1 MSILNFYQST
11 KRLKIHQIEKI
22 RENQMLTE
30 KKKPIKLIG
39 IGLIIISVIAGLSF
53 WNINKKSVNKQLVIG
68 ISPSFAKP
76 LQVAADEAKAQGLDV
91 KLVEFSDWNTP
102 NITLN
107 HGDID
112 ANFFQ
117 HQPFLDNAKKE
128 TDFKI
133 KAFDK
138 GAATHV
144 GLYSKK
150 YQSFADIPDQAK
162 VVLPNDPVNQ
172 GRALQLLQQAELITL
187 NEPNNF
193 LSGLK
198 DIATNPKNL
207 QFIEVEGPQTAR
219 AIDEADLAFGYPH
232 YLRLAKTADP
242 EKALIFDSN
251 NDKRFAILFAVREDY
266 EDIDGKL
273 RKFVDIYQ
281 NSAKV
286 KAALDTDFGAT
297 LWFPGWK

>member
-1 MSILNFYQST
+1 MAQTAKT
-11 KRLKIHQIEKI
+11 KFTI
-22 RENQMLTE
+22 
-30 KKKPIKLIG
+30 IG
-39 IGLIIISVIAGLSF
+39 VIIAAVIIGLVV
-53 WNINKKSVNKQLVIG
+53 WNQQQKSASDELVIG

-76 LQVAADEAKAQGLDV
+76 LQVAANEAKQQGLNV

-133 KAFDK
+133 KAFAK

-150 YQSFADIPDQAK
+150 IKSFDELKDNAK
-162 VVLPNDPVNQ
+162 VVVPNDPVNQ
-172 GRALQLLQQAELITL
+172 GRALLLLQQAQLISL
-187 NEPNNF
+187 KDPENY
-193 LSGLK
+193 LSSLK

-207 QFIEVEGPQTAR
+207 QFVEVEGPQTAR
-219 AIDEADLAFGYPH
+219 AIDDVDLAFGYPH

-242 EKALIFDSN
+242 EQALLFDSN
-251 NDKRFAILFAVREDY
+251 ADTRYAILFAVRDDY
-266 EDIDGKL
+266 QDKNDKL
-273 RKFVDIYQ
+273 KKFVEIYQ

-286 KAALDTDFGAT
+286 KQALDADFGAK

>member
-1 MSILNFYQST
+1 MALSS
-11 KRLKIHQIEKI
+11 KSK
-22 RENQMLTE
+22 LT
-30 KKKPIKLIG
+30 LIG
-39 IGLIIISVIAGLSF
+39 AIAAIVIIGLLV
-53 WNINKKSVNKQLVIG
+53 WNHQKKSANDELVIG

-76 LQVAADEAKAQGLDV
+76 LQVAAEEAKQQGLNV

-133 KAFDK
+133 KAFDV

-150 YQSFADIPDQAK
+150 IKNFAELQDNAK
-162 VVLPNDPVNQ
+162 VVVPNDPVNQ
-172 GRALQLLQQAELITL
+172 GRALQLLQQAKLITL
-187 NEPNNF
+187 KQPDNF
-193 LSGLK
+193 LSGLN
-198 DIATNPKNL
+198 DIAENPKKL

-219 AIDEADLAFGYPH
+219 AIDDADLAFGYPH

-242 EKALIFDSN
+242 ESALLFDSN
-251 NDKRFAILFAVREDY
+251 TDKRFAILFAVRDDY
-266 EDIDGKL
+266 QDTNGKL

-281 NSAKV
+281 NSPKV
-286 KAALDTDFGAT
+286 KQALDADFGAK

>member
-1 MSILNFYQST
+1 MAQTAKT
-11 KRLKIHQIEKI
+11 KFTI
-22 RENQMLTE
+22 
-30 KKKPIKLIG
+30 IG
-39 IGLIIISVIAGLSF
+39 VIIAAVIIGLAV
-53 WNINKKSVNKQLVIG
+53 WNQQKKTASDELVIG

-76 LQVAADEAKAQGLDV
+76 LQVAADEAKQQGLNV

-133 KAFDK
+133 KAFAK

-150 YQSFADIPDQAK
+150 IKSFDELKDNAK
-162 VVLPNDPVNQ
+162 VVVPNDPVNQ
-172 GRALQLLQQAELITL
+172 GRALLLLQQAKLITL
-187 NEPNNF
+187 KDPENY
-193 LSGLK
+193 LSSLK

-207 QFIEVEGPQTAR
+207 QFVEVEGPQTAR
-219 AIDEADLAFGYPH
+219 AIDDVDLAFGYPH

-242 EKALIFDSN
+242 EQALLFDSN
-251 NDKRFAILFAVREDY
+251 ADTRYAILFAVRDDY
-266 EDIDGKL
+266 QDKNDKL
-273 RKFVDIYQ
+273 KKFVEIYQ

-286 KAALDTDFGAT
+286 KQALDQDSGAK

>member
-1 MSILNFYQST
+1 MAQTVKT
-11 KRLKIHQIEKI
+11 KF
-22 RENQMLTE
+22 TV
-30 KKKPIKLIG
+30 IG
-39 IGLIIISVIAGLSF
+39 VIIAAVIIGLVV
-53 WNINKKSVNKQLVIG
+53 WNQQKKSGSDELVIG

-76 LQVAADEAKAQGLDV
+76 LQVAAIEAKQQGVNV

-133 KAFDK
+133 KAFAK

-150 YQSFADIPDQAK
+150 INSLDKLKDGAK
-162 VVLPNDPVNQ
+162 VVVPNDPVNQ
-172 GRALQLLQQAELITL
+172 GRALLLLQHAKLVTL
-187 NEPNNF
+187 KDPNNH
-193 LSGLK
+193 LSSLK
-198 DIATNPKNL
+198 DIAVNPKNL
-207 QFIEVEGPQTAR
+207 QFVEVEGPQTAR
-219 AIDEADLAFGYPH
+219 AIDDVDLAFGYPH

-242 EKALIFDSN
+242 EQALLFDSN
-251 NDKRFAILFAVREDY
+251 KDNRYAILFAVHEDY
-266 EDIDGKL
+266 QDKNDKL
-273 RKFVDIYQ
+273 KKFVEIYQ
-281 NSAKV
+281 NSPRV
-286 KAALDTDFGAT
+286 KEALDADFGAK

>member
-1 MSILNFYQST
+1 MAQSS
-11 KRLKIHQIEKI
+11 KS
-22 RENQMLTE
+22 
-30 KKKPIKLIG
+30 KLAIIG
-39 IGLIIISVIAGLSF
+39 VIAAIAIIGLAI
-53 WNINKKSVNKQLVIG
+53 WTQQKKTASQELVIG

-76 LQVAADEAKAQGLDV
+76 LQAAAAEAEQQGIHV
-91 KLVEFSDWNTP
+91 RLVEFSDWNTP

-133 KAFDK
+133 KAFDV

-150 YQSFADIPDQAK
+150 YKSFEALPDSAK
-162 VVLPNDPVNQ
+162 VVIPNDPVNQ
-172 GRALQLLQQAELITL
+172 GRALQLLQQAKLITL
-187 NEPNNF
+187 KNPENY
-193 LSGLK
+193 LSSLK
-198 DIATNPKNL
+198 DIAANPKKL
-207 QFIEVEGPQTAR
+207 QFTEVEGPQTAR
-219 AIDEADLAFGYPH
+219 AIDDADLAFGYPH
-232 YLRLAKTADP
+232 YLRMAKTADP
-242 EKALIFDSN
+242 ESALLFDSN
-251 NDKRFAILFAVREDY
+251 TDKRFAILFAVKEGYQD
-266 EDIDGKL
+266 EGGKL

-281 NSAKV
+281 NSPKV
-286 KAALDTDFGAT
+286 KQALDADFGAK

>member
-1 MSILNFYQST
+1 MAQTAKT
-11 KRLKIHQIEKI
+11 KW
-22 RENQMLTE
+22 T
-30 KKKPIKLIG
+30 LIG
-39 IGLIIISVIAGLSF
+39 VVAAVIVISLVI
-53 WNINKKSVNKQLVIG
+53 WNQKRSNHNNELVIG
-68 ISPSFAKP
+68 LSPSFAKP
-76 LQVAADEAKAQGLDV
+76 LQVAAEEAKAQGINV

-133 KAFDK
+133 KAFDV

-150 YQSFADIPDQAK
+150 YKSFAELPDQAK
-162 VVLPNDPVNQ
+162 VVVPNDPVNQ
-172 GRALQLLQQAELITL
+172 GRALQLLQQAGLITL
-187 NEPNNF
+187 QQPDNF
-193 LSGLK
+193 LSSLK
-198 DIATNPKNL
+198 EIASNPKKL

-242 EKALIFDSN
+242 ESALIFDSN
-251 NDKRFAILFAVREDY
+251 TDKRFAILFAVREDY
-266 EDIDGKL
+266 QDVDGKL
-273 RKFVDIYQ
+273 RKFVNIYQ
-281 NSAKV
+281 NSPKV
-286 KAALDTDFGAT
+286 KAALDADFGEK

>member
-1 MSILNFYQST
+1 MAQTAKTKFSI
-11 KRLKIHQIEKI
+11 
-22 RENQMLTE
+22 
-30 KKKPIKLIG
+30 IG
-39 IGLIIISVIAGLSF
+39 VIIAAVIIGLVV
-53 WNINKKSVNKQLVIG
+53 WNQQKKSGSNELVIG

-76 LQVAADEAKAQGLDV
+76 LQVAAEEAKQQGVNV

-133 KAFDK
+133 KAFAK

-150 YQSFADIPDQAK
+150 INSLDELKDGAK
-162 VVLPNDPVNQ
+162 VVVPNDPVNQ
-172 GRALQLLQQAELITL
+172 GRALLLLQQANLVTL
-187 NEPNNF
+187 KDPNNH
-193 LSGLK
+193 LSSLK
-198 DIATNPKNL
+198 DIAVNPKNL
-207 QFIEVEGPQTAR
+207 QFVEVEGPQTAR
-219 AIDEADLAFGYPH
+219 AIDDVDLAFGYPH

-242 EKALIFDSN
+242 EQALLFDSN
-251 NDKRFAILFAVREDY
+251 KDNRYAILFAVHEDY
-266 EDIDGKL
+266 QDKNDKL
-273 RKFVDIYQ
+273 KKFVEIYQ
-281 NSAKV
+281 NSPRV
-286 KAALDTDFGAT
+286 KEALDADFGAK

>member
-1 MSILNFYQST
+1 MAQSA
-11 KRLKIHQIEKI
+11 KS
-22 RENQMLTE
+22 
-30 KKKPIKLIG
+30 KLAIIG
-39 IGLIIISVIAGLSF
+39 VIAAIAIIGLAI
-53 WNINKKSVNKQLVIG
+53 WTQQKKSVNQELVIG

-76 LQVAADEAKAQGLDV
+76 LQAAAAEAEQQGIHV
-91 KLVEFSDWNTP
+91 RLVEFSDWNTP

-133 KAFDK
+133 KAFDV

-150 YQSFADIPDQAK
+150 YKSFEALPDSAK
-162 VVLPNDPVNQ
+162 VVIPNDPVNQ
-172 GRALQLLQQAELITL
+172 GRALQLLQQAKLITL
-187 NEPNNF
+187 KNPENY
-193 LSGLK
+193 LSSLK
-198 DIATNPKNL
+198 DIAENPKKL
-207 QFIEVEGPQTAR
+207 QFTEVEGPQTAR
-219 AIDEADLAFGYPH
+219 AIDDADLAFGYPH

-242 EKALIFDSN
+242 ESALLFDSN
-251 NDKRFAILFAVREDY
+251 TDKRFAILFAVKEGYQD
-266 EDIDGKL
+266 EGGKL

-281 NSAKV
+281 NSPKV
-286 KAALDTDFGAT
+286 KQALDADFGAK

>member
-1 MSILNFYQST
+1 MAQSA
-11 KRLKIHQIEKI
+11 KS
-22 RENQMLTE
+22 
-30 KKKPIKLIG
+30 KLAIIG
-39 IGLIIISVIAGLSF
+39 VIAAIAIIGLAI
-53 WNINKKSVNKQLVIG
+53 WTQQKKTANQELVIG

-76 LQVAADEAKAQGLDV
+76 LQAAAAEAEQQGIHV
-91 KLVEFSDWNTP
+91 RLVEFSDWNTP

-133 KAFDK
+133 KAFDI

-150 YQSFADIPDQAK
+150 YKSFEALPDSAK
-162 VVLPNDPVNQ
+162 VVIPNDPVNQ
-172 GRALQLLQQAELITL
+172 GRALQLLQQAKLITL
-187 NEPNNF
+187 KNPENY
-193 LSGLK
+193 LSSLK
-198 DIATNPKNL
+198 DIAANPKKL
-207 QFIEVEGPQTAR
+207 QFTEVEGPQTAR
-219 AIDEADLAFGYPH
+219 AIDDADLAFGYPH
-232 YLRLAKTADP
+232 YLRMAKTADP
-242 EKALIFDSN
+242 ESALLFDSN
-251 NDKRFAILFAVREDY
+251 TDKRFAILFAVKEGYQD
-266 EDIDGKL
+266 EGGKL

-281 NSAKV
+281 NSPKV
-286 KAALDTDFGAT
+286 KQALDADFGAK

>member
-1 MSILNFYQST
+1 MAQTAKTKFSI
-11 KRLKIHQIEKI
+11 
-22 RENQMLTE
+22 
-30 KKKPIKLIG
+30 IG
-39 IGLIIISVIAGLSF
+39 VIIAAVIIGLVV
-53 WNINKKSVNKQLVIG
+53 WNQQKKSGSDELVIG

-76 LQVAADEAKAQGLDV
+76 LQVAAEEAKQQGVNV

-133 KAFDK
+133 KAFAK

-150 YQSFADIPDQAK
+150 IKSFDELNDGAK
-162 VVLPNDPVNQ
+162 VVVPNDPVNQ
-172 GRALQLLQQAELITL
+172 GRALLLLQQAKLVTL
-187 NEPNNF
+187 KDSNNH
-193 LSGLK
+193 LSSLK
-198 DIATNPKNL
+198 DIAANPENL
-207 QFIEVEGPQTAR
+207 QFVEVEGPQTAL
-219 AIDEADLAFGYPH
+219 AIDDVDLAFGYPH

-242 EKALIFDSN
+242 EKALLFDSN
-251 NDKRFAILFAVREDY
+251 KDNRYAILFAVREDY
-266 EDIDGKL
+266 QDKNDKL
-273 RKFVDIYQ
+273 KKFVDIYQ
-281 NSAKV
+281 NSPRV
-286 KAALDTDFGAT
+286 KEALDADFGAK

>member
-1 MSILNFYQST
+1 MAQTAKT
-11 KRLKIHQIEKI
+11 KW
-22 RENQMLTE
+22 T
-30 KKKPIKLIG
+30 LIG
-39 IGLIIISVIAGLSF
+39 VVTVVIVIGLII
-53 WNINKKSVNKQLVIG
+53 WNQQKSNPSNELVIG
-68 ISPSFAKP
+68 LSPSFAKP
-76 LQVAADEAKAQGLDV
+76 LQVAAEEAKVQGLNV

-117 HQPFLDNAKKE
+117 HQPFLNNAKKQ

-133 KAFDK
+133 KAFDV

-150 YQSFADIPDQAK
+150 YNSFAELPDQAK
-162 VVLPNDPVNQ
+162 VVIPNDPVNQ
-172 GRALQLLQQAELITL
+172 GRALQLLQQAQLISL
-187 NEPNNF
+187 QQPDNF
-193 LSGLK
+193 LSSLK
-198 DIATNPKNL
+198 DIASNPKKL

-242 EKALIFDSN
+242 ENALLFDSN
-251 NDKRFAILFAVREDY
+251 TDKRFAILFAVREDY
-266 EDIDGKL
+266 EDVDGKL

-281 NSAKV
+281 NSPKV
-286 KAALDTDFGAT
+286 KAALDADFGSK

>member
-1 MSILNFYQST
+1 MAQTVKT
-11 KRLKIHQIEKI
+11 KF
-22 RENQMLTE
+22 TV
-30 KKKPIKLIG
+30 IG
-39 IGLIIISVIAGLSF
+39 VIIAAVIIGLVV
-53 WNINKKSVNKQLVIG
+53 WNQQKKSGSDELVIG

-76 LQVAADEAKAQGLDV
+76 LQVAAIEAKQQGVNV

-133 KAFDK
+133 KAFAK

-150 YQSFADIPDQAK
+150 INSLDELKDGAK
-162 VVLPNDPVNQ
+162 VVVPNDPVNQ
-172 GRALQLLQQAELITL
+172 GRALLLLQQAKLVTL
-187 NEPNNF
+187 KDPNNH
-193 LSGLK
+193 LSSLK
-198 DIATNPKNL
+198 DIAVNPKNL
-207 QFIEVEGPQTAR
+207 QFVEVEGPQTAR
-219 AIDEADLAFGYPH
+219 AIDDVDLAFGYPH

-242 EKALIFDSN
+242 EQALLFDSN
-251 NDKRFAILFAVREDY
+251 KDNRYAILFAVREDY
-266 EDIDGKL
+266 QDKNDKL
-273 RKFVDIYQ
+273 KKFVEIYQ
-281 NSAKV
+281 NSPRV
-286 KAALDTDFGAT
+286 KEALDADFGAK

>member
-1 MSILNFYQST
+1 MAQTAKT
-11 KRLKIHQIEKI
+11 KFT
-22 RENQMLTE
+22 M
-30 KKKPIKLIG
+30 IG
-39 IGLIIISVIAGLSF
+39 VIIAAVIIGLVI
-53 WNINKKSVNKQLVIG
+53 WNQQKKSGSDELVIG

-76 LQVAADEAKAQGLDV
+76 LQVAAEEAKQQDINV

-133 KAFDK
+133 KAFAK

-150 YQSFADIPDQAK
+150 INSLDELKDGAK
-162 VVLPNDPVNQ
+162 VVVPNDPVNQ
-172 GRALQLLQQAELITL
+172 GRALLLLQQAKLVTL
-187 NEPNNF
+187 KDPNNH
-193 LSGLK
+193 LSSLK
-198 DIATNPKNL
+198 DIAVNPKNL
-207 QFIEVEGPQTAR
+207 QFVEVEGPQTAR
-219 AIDEADLAFGYPH
+219 AIDDVDLAFGYPH

-242 EKALIFDSN
+242 EQALLFDSN
-251 NDKRFAILFAVREDY
+251 KDNRYAILFAVREDY
-266 EDIDGKL
+266 QDKNDKL
-273 RKFVDIYQ
+273 KKFVEIYQ
-281 NSAKV
+281 NSPRV
-286 KAALDTDFGAT
+286 KEALDADFGAK

>member
-1 MSILNFYQST
+1 MAQTAKT
-11 KRLKIHQIEKI
+11 KFT
-22 RENQMLTE
+22 M
-30 KKKPIKLIG
+30 IG
-39 IGLIIISVIAGLSF
+39 VIIAAVIIGLVI
-53 WNINKKSVNKQLVIG
+53 WNQQKKSGSDELVIG

-76 LQVAADEAKAQGLDV
+76 LQVAAEEAKQQGLNV

-133 KAFDK
+133 KAFAK

-150 YQSFADIPDQAK
+150 INSLDELKDGAK
-162 VVLPNDPVNQ
+162 VVVPNDPVNQ
-172 GRALQLLQQAELITL
+172 GRALLLLQQANLVTL
-187 NEPNNF
+187 KDPNNH
-193 LSGLK
+193 LSSLK
-198 DIATNPKNL
+198 DIAVNPKNL
-207 QFIEVEGPQTAR
+207 QFVEVEGPQTAR
-219 AIDEADLAFGYPH
+219 AIDDVDLAFGYPH

-242 EKALIFDSN
+242 EQALLFDSN
-251 NDKRFAILFAVREDY
+251 KDNRYAILFAVHEDY
-266 EDIDGKL
+266 QDKNDKL
-273 RKFVDIYQ
+273 KKFVEIYQ
-281 NSAKV
+281 NSPRV
-286 KAALDTDFGAT
+286 KEALDADFGAK

>member
-1 MSILNFYQST
+1 MAQTAKT
-11 KRLKIHQIEKI
+11 KFTI
-22 RENQMLTE
+22 
-30 KKKPIKLIG
+30 IG
-39 IGLIIISVIAGLSF
+39 VIIAAVIIGLVV
-53 WNINKKSVNKQLVIG
+53 WNQQKKSGSDELVIG

-76 LQVAADEAKAQGLDV
+76 LQVAAIEAKQQGVNV

-133 KAFDK
+133 KAFAK

-150 YQSFADIPDQAK
+150 INSLDELKDGAK
-162 VVLPNDPVNQ
+162 VVVPNDPVNQ
-172 GRALQLLQQAELITL
+172 GRALLLLQQAKLVTL
-187 NEPNNF
+187 KDPNNH
-193 LSGLK
+193 LSSLK
-198 DIATNPKNL
+198 DIAVNPKNL
-207 QFIEVEGPQTAR
+207 QFVEVEGPQTAR
-219 AIDEADLAFGYPH
+219 AIDDVDLAFGYPH

-242 EKALIFDSN
+242 EQALLFGSN
-251 NDKRFAILFAVREDY
+251 KDNRYAILFAVHEDY
-266 EDIDGKL
+266 QDKNDKL
-273 RKFVDIYQ
+273 KKFVEIYQ
-281 NSAKV
+281 NSPRV
-286 KAALDTDFGAT
+286 KEALDADFGAK